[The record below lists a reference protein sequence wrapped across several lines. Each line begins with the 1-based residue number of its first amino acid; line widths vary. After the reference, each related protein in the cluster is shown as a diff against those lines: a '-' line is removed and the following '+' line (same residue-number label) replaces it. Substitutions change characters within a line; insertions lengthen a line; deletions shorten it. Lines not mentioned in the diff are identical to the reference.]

1 MFVVV
6 RFCVTIAAKKYLWW
20 FNFVGVFFLS
30 VSRQD
35 CSVRQMNAYL
45 LALLHY
51 LLDDR
56 HVSWMPFPPGFAD
69 AIIKSIAN
77 DISLLS
83 CHTLVFW
90 FILHFNRLTL
100 DGSTIPFF
108 LFFLIFGR
116 SRFVRR
122 VSYEFSNFRVNFFV
136 ECGFFTGVLTFRLS
150 FAYNFVPG
158 YNIGVAVVCMGLG
171 AVVRINFFTASR
183 LALHKFLFQSLLPAG
198 TVLWSK

>member
-6 RFCVTIAAKKYLWW
+6 RFCVTIAVQKYSWW
-20 FNFVGVFFLS
+20 FDFVGVYFLS

-35 CSVRQMNAYL
+35 RSVRQMNSYL
-45 LALLHY
+45 LELLHY

-69 AIIKSIAN
+69 ANIKTITN

-83 CHTLVFW
+83 CHTFVFW

-108 LFFLIFGR
+108 FFLLFFGR

-122 VSYEFSNFRVNFFV
+122 VSYEFSNFRVNFF
-136 ECGFFTGVLTFRLS
+136 CGVWIFYWCAYFSSFLCLQLCAWIQHRSRCRLHGPWSRRQDQFLYSFLTCTS
-150 FAYNFVPG
+150 
-158 YNIGVAVVCMGLG
+158 
-171 AVVRINFFTASR
+171 
-183 LALHKFLFQSLLPAG
+183 
-198 TVLWSK
+198 